1 MWIARIIAVTV
12 IVLVLVGFLGL
23 NMDELVDVN
32 FLFWESPRVALA
44 FALFFAFALGMLVHL
59 LVSIGFHISLRSE
72 IGKQK
77 RQIKKLQVEL
87 EKLRNLSIEDDLISP
102 EHALPPAPEKSGD

>member
-1 MWIARIIAVTV
+1 MWIARTIIVTL

-32 FLFWESPRVALA
+32 FLFWETPRIALA

-59 LVSIGFHISLRSE
+59 LISIGFHISLRSD

-77 RQIKKLQVEL
+77 RQIRKLQAEL

-102 EHALPPAPEKSGD
+102 EQALPASPDKSGD